1 MRRDITIQLRVTES
15 ERDTWR
21 TKSAASG
28 LSLSDLIRQSMA
40 RTRTWTAKDKQL
52 ARDKVR
58 EIARIGNNLNQIAH
72 WCNQHKDRAET
83 VEVIAH
89 LCAIEQML
97 IDAH

>member
-1 MRRDITIQLRVTES
+1 MRRDITLQVRVTAS
-15 ERDTWR
+15 ERDAWR
-21 TKSAASG
+21 TKSVTAG
-28 LSLSDLIRQSMA
+28 MSLSNLIRQSMT
-40 RTRTWTAKDKQL
+40 RTRTWTAKDNQL

-89 LCAIEQML
+89 LCAIEEML
-97 IDAH
+97 TDAH